1 MTILEIRLKGFGC
14 SLLIVYHLLIGHFR
28 CASGGPDI
36 FVLWA
41 PTFIFSTYGKS
52 KIAFTT
58 YRTKRLYKQGL

>member
-1 MTILEIRLKGFGC
+1 MCVKSNVKRIWVLFMISSFISYIR
-14 SLLIVYHLLIGHFR
+14 R
-28 CASGGPDI
+28 ASGGPDI